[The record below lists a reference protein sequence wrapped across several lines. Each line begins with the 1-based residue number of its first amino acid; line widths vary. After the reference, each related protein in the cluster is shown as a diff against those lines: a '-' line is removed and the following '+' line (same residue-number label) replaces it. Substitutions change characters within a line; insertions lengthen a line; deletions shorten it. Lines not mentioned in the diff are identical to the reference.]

1 MGGETMAAMYVWLA
15 AVQALVATSGVDQ
28 TEKAIQGQYLEAR
41 TCDVYTGS
49 CFANA
54 DTGLTGRNAVLA
66 WKIEQGTYRGVK
78 LDGLGVV
85 AVLATSD
92 TLGLKQSAPAKAVV
106 IVDRTATATQRQALI
121 SFIQSQTGNLI
132 GEIVAVREATVELEL
147 CPCDNG
153 ACARLDAGQVKVTTR
168 CIYPEHD
175 KACGN
180 ESVQY
185 PPLARGVRAVAA
197 ITVEHTYQGK
207 DLNQTW
213 QDAGR
218 RGAFVGHFATR

>member
-1 MGGETMAAMYVWLA
+1 MTPLHLLTV
-15 AVQALVATSGVDQ
+15 ALPLLTAPVSGDSAP
-28 TEKAIQGQYLEAR
+28 TIRGQYLEAR

-54 DTGLTGRNAVLA
+54 DTGLTGRNAVMA
-66 WKIEQGTYRGVK
+66 WKIEHGSRNGVN
-78 LDGLGVV
+78 LDGLGVAVVLV
-85 AVLATSD
+85 ASD
-92 TLGLKQSAPAKAVV
+92 TLGLKQSVPAKAVV
-106 IVDRTATATQRQALI
+106 IVDSTADTRQRAALLEFIRT
-121 SFIQSQTGNLI
+121 QTRGLI
-132 GEIVAVREATVELEL
+132 GEIVAVRTATVDLEL

-153 ACARLDAGQVKVTTR
+153 ACARLDAGEVRVATR

-180 ESVQY
+180 ETVQY
-185 PPLARGVRAVAA
+185 PPLARGVQAVAA
-197 ITVEHTYQGK
+197 MTVEHVYRGK

-218 RGAFVGHFATR
+218 RGAFVGRFASR

>member
-1 MGGETMAAMYVWLA
+1 MAGLYVFLT
-15 AVQALVATSGVDQ
+15 ALSLVTAEPMQSSNPT
-28 TEKAIQGQYLEAR
+28 IRGQYLEAR

-66 WKIEQGTYRGVK
+66 WKIEQGSYRGCN
-78 LDGLGVV
+78 LDGLAV
-85 AVLATSD
+85 AVVLAASD

-106 IVDRTATATQRQALI
+106 IVDTAANAEQRQALVA
-121 SFIQSQTGNLI
+121 FVRAQTGNLI
-132 GEIVAVREATVELEL
+132 GEIVAVRSAPVQLSQ

-153 ACARLDAGQVKVTTR
+153 ACARLTADNVQVATR

-185 PPLARGVRAVAA
+185 PPLARGVQAVAA
-197 ITVEHTYQGK
+197 MTVEHSYTGK
-207 DLNQTW
+207 ELNQTW

-218 RGAFVGHFATR
+218 RGAFVGRFSSR